1 MGIVKVAEQYGD
13 QSVEELVCQQSAIQ
27 GLPCFINNGWQLPFS
42 ARIVQETTRFA
53 EFGPLSGS
61 TFSVGVTAAPGIGS
75 FLQRTTVDADLRK
88 YLRLGSTTALLAV
101 RGRGFYST
109 GDNPDYFYFGGNME
123 MRGYPYYSFAG
134 NQGFFANAELRL
146 PLINLAATPIG
157 ILGPLRGTVYFGIA
171 GTHFKGQPYQF
182 STSEPG
188 YSYVQDPVF
197 GEPVTGWRLQDG
209 RASWG
214 FGLQLFFLGYPMH
227 FDWTKYTDFATT
239 SQGWDFNFWIGYD
252 F

>member
-1 MGIVKVAEQYGD
+1 MSVAREC
-13 QSVEELVCQQSAIQ
+13 SVNPT
-27 GLPCFINNGWQLPFS
+27 G
-42 ARIVQETTRFA
+42 
-53 EFGPLSGS
+53 
-61 TFSVGVTAAPGIGS
+61 
-75 FLQRTTVDADLRK
+75 
-88 YLRLGSTTALLAV
+88 TTAVLAF

-123 MRGYPYYSFAG
+123 MRGFPYLSFAG
-134 NQGFFANAELRL
+134 NQGFFANAEFRA
-146 PLINLAATPIG
+146 PLIHLAATPIG
-157 ILGPLRGTVYFGIA
+157 IIGPLRGTMFFNIGGA
-171 GTHFKGQPYQF
+171 KFKGQQYSF

-188 YSYVQDPVF
+188 YSYVEDPIY
-197 GEPVTGWRLQDG
+197 GSPVTGWRLQDG

>member
-1 MGIVKVAEQYGD
+1 M
-13 QSVEELVCQQSAIQ
+13 
-27 GLPCFINNGWQLPFS
+27 
-42 ARIVQETTRFA
+42 
-53 EFGPLSGS
+53 
-61 TFSVGVTAAPGIGS
+61 
-75 FLQRTTVDADLRK
+75 
-88 YLRLGSTTALLAV
+88 

-171 GTHFKGQPYQF
+171 GAQFKGQPYQF

-188 YSYVQDPVF
+188 YSYVHDPIF

-239 SQGWDFNFWIGYD
+239 SQGWDFGFWIGYD